1 MHSARV
7 AARHDLLQFRSL
19 IATRVSQLSAQELG
33 GLLTRAM
40 EATAGLRAPAQRNPV
55 ARGTTLG
62 QEVQMWPW
70 APKTRVSDL

>member
-1 MHSARV
+1 MRV
-7 AARHDLLQFRSL
+7 P
-19 IATRVSQLSAQELG
+19 QLSAQELG

-70 APKTRVSDL
+70 APTGAQNASVRSVKVLVMY